1 MALTSKRR
9 DKLMAEMEQ
18 FSTALNLLDDQK
30 QKLQDFLSN
39 VHETLHQERRNHG
52 LSKEDLIETIAENR
66 DLIGQRF
73 LTPEQLTKWDSEVAK
88 AKHFLSHKM
97 ADWFS
102 NCAC

>member
-52 LSKEDLIETIAENR
+52 PLGNR
-66 DLIGQRF
+66 SVKILVYKRA
-73 LTPEQLTKWDSEVAK
+73 LNAL
-88 AKHFLSHKM
+88 
-97 ADWFS
+97 
-102 NCAC
+102 